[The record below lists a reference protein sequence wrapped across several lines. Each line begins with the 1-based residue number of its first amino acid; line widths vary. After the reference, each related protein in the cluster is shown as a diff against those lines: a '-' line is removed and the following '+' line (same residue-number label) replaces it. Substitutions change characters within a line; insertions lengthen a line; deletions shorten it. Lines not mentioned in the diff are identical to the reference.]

1 MVCDEDL
8 SKRIFIHL
16 KVLHSLLLSYSLLG
30 CVMVSGEK
38 KGFAIKTNGCL
49 MVGWVK
55 CELFSVKMK
64 VIYSKSFL
72 HPDQSSI
79 LGTYL
84 NFIQFS
90 LKSTTTIFTWKDLV
104 LHNGL
109 NHLFLL
115 DVKYKFYYN
124 LGKFITQVKVTNWLL
139 SFIIYQDLWIF
150 CLFQAN

>member
-1 MVCDEDL
+1 MTL
-8 SKRIFIHL
+8 S
-16 KVLHSLLLSYSLLG
+16 LSYSLLG

-90 LKSTTTIFTWKDLV
+90 LKSTTTTIFTWKDLV

-115 DVKYKFYYN
+115 DVKYKFYYI
-124 LGKFITQVKVTNWLL
+124 LGKFITQVKGTNWLL
-139 SFIIYQDLWIF
+139 RFYISRFVNILFIPSQVNLIWHL
-150 CLFQAN
+150 LTN

>member
-1 MVCDEDL
+1 MVCHEDL

-16 KVLHSLLLSYSLLG
+16 KVFLSLFLLG

-90 LKSTTTIFTWKDLV
+90 LKTTTTTIFTWKDLV

>member
-1 MVCDEDL
+1 MTL
-8 SKRIFIHL
+8 S
-16 KVLHSLLLSYSLLG
+16 LSYSLLG

-72 HPDQSSI
+72 HQDQSGI

-84 NFIQFS
+84 P
-90 LKSTTTIFTWKDLV
+90 
-104 LHNGL
+104 
-109 NHLFLL
+109 
-115 DVKYKFYYN
+115 KFYSVFAQKYYYHFYVKG
-124 LGKFITQVKVTNWLL
+124 LSLRLVYTMDWFICFYLMSSINSITTWVSLL
-139 SFIIYQDLWIF
+139 HKSREPTGCWGSLYQDLWIIL
-150 CLFQAN
+150 CLFQAK

>member
-1 MVCDEDL
+1 MQDKSIKNLARGSYLMVCDEDL

-90 LKSTTTIFTWKDLV
+90 LKSTTTIFTWKDWA
-104 LHNGL
+104 
-109 NHLFLL
+109 L
-115 DVKYKFYYN
+115 DWY
-124 LGKFITQVKVTNWLL
+124 TQWTDSSVFTWCQV
-139 SFIIYQDLWIF
+139 
-150 CLFQAN
+150 